1 MTVEFKACHRYAR
14 MSARKARLV
23 VDLIRG
29 QTVNRALDDLTHDKH
44 RASRFVRKV
53 LASAVA
59 NALQDPAVRASRLV
73 VNRAYVNGG
82 PLLLGRL
89 RYRPGPMG
97 RAMPIRKRTCH
108 IHLTVT
114 DPTLETATL
123 NTETRNIETQK
134 AATPETASEGKD
146 QA

>member
-1 MTVEFKACHRYAR
+1 MSVEFKACHRYAR

-29 QTVNRALDDLTHDKH
+29 QTVNRALDDLTHDQH
-44 RASRFVRKV
+44 RASRFIRKV

-114 DPTLETATL
+114 DPTLETATVQV
-123 NTETRNIETQK
+123 TTPQS
-134 AATPETASEGKD
+134 ATSQTAGEGVD
-146 QA
+146 EV

>member
-1 MTVEFKACHRYAR
+1 

-29 QTVNRALDDLTHDKH
+29 QAVNRALDNLAHDRH

-59 NALQDPAVRASRLV
+59 NALQNPSVRASRLV

-114 DPTLETATL
+114 DPTLSVAG
-123 NTETRNIETQK
+123 K
-134 AATPETASEGKD
+134 ASGPGKD
-146 QA
+146 EEEA

>member
-1 MTVEFKACHRYAR
+1 MSVEFKACHRYAR

-44 RASRFVRKV
+44 RASGFVRKV

-89 RYRPGPMG
+89 RFRPGPMG

-123 NTETRNIETQK
+123 NAETQT
-134 AATPETASEGKD
+134 AATPETASEAKD

>member
-1 MTVEFKACHRYAR
+1 MTVEFKASHRYAR

-23 VDLIRG
+23 VELIRG
-29 QTVNRALDDLTHDKH
+29 QAVNRALDDLAHDRH

-59 NALQDPAVRASRLV
+59 NALQNPSVRASRLV

-114 DPTLETATL
+114 DPTLTAPVTG
-123 NTETRNIETQK
+123 
-134 AATPETASEGKD
+134 ADPGKD
-146 QA
+146 EEA

>member
-1 MTVEFKACHRYAR
+1 MTVEFKATHRHAR

-29 QTVNRALDDLTHDKH
+29 QTVNRALDDLAHDQH

-59 NALQDPAVRASRLV
+59 NALQDPEVRASRLV

-108 IHLTVT
+108 IHVTVV
-114 DPTLETATL
+114 DPDAKLGSQE
-123 NTETRNIETQK
+123 
-134 AATPETASEGKD
+134 KD
-146 QA
+146 EA

>member
-1 MTVEFKACHRYAR
+1 MSVEFKACHRYAR

-29 QTVNRALDDLTHDKH
+29 QTVNRALDDLAHDKH

-97 RAMPIRKRTCH
+97 RAMPIRKWTCH

-123 NTETRNIETQK
+123 NAETQT
-134 AATPETASEGKD
+134 AATPETASEAKD

>member
-1 MTVEFKACHRYAR
+1 MSVEFKACHRYAR

-123 NTETRNIETQK
+123 NSETQT
-134 AATPETASEGKD
+134 AATPETASEAKD

>member
-1 MTVEFKACHRYAR
+1 MTVEFKATHRYAR

-23 VDLIRG
+23 VDIIRG
-29 QTVNRALDDLTHDKH
+29 QTVNRALDDLAHDKH
-44 RASRFVRKV
+44 RASRYVRKV

-59 NALQDPAVRASRLV
+59 NALQNPEVRASRLV
-73 VNRAYVNGG
+73 VSRAYVNGG

-108 IHLTVT
+108 IHLAVT
-114 DPTLETATL
+114 DPQLQGLQVQDSQPQQPQSKGAE
-123 NTETRNIETQK
+123 EE
-134 AATPETASEGKD
+134 KD
-146 QA
+146 EA

>member
-1 MTVEFKACHRYAR
+1 MSVEFKACHRYAR

-44 RASRFVRKV
+44 RASRFIRKV

-114 DPTLETATL
+114 DPTLETATPQ
-123 NTETRNIETQK
+123 TQPPQTQT
-134 AATPETASEGKD
+134 AQTQTPQTASEGKD
-146 QA
+146 EA

>member
-1 MTVEFKACHRYAR
+1 MSVEFKACHRYAR

-44 RASRFVRKV
+44 RASRFIRKV

-114 DPTLETATL
+114 DPTLETATPQ
-123 NTETRNIETQK
+123 TQT
-134 AATPETASEGKD
+134 AQTQTAQTATPETASEGKD
-146 QA
+146 QT